1 MSAPTYSYNHVYSVI
16 IDVLAYNTA
25 KRTFRTYKYHTFIE
39 PDGSISFDDHVN
51 ESWGGDPERGLLC
64 GVADRDEKEE
74 ELAADIADNFLGKIL
89 EMAKS
94 RLPKNETEEAVVLT
108 ASSLRF
114 HLAAELFGYDFEE
127 EVIVERE
134 GIRFQI
140 RATLE
145 IYIDKE
151 LEGGEEKFPN

>member
-51 ESWGGDPERGLLC
+51 ESWGGDPDGAILN
-64 GVADRDEKEE
+64 GYTDGDEKEE
-74 ELAADIADNFLGKIL
+74 GLAADIADNFLGKIL

-114 HLAAELFGYDFEE
+114 HLAAELFGYDYED
-127 EVIVERE
+127 VIVERE